1 MNGIILASGFSKR
14 MGKNKLLMNIGDEL
28 IIEKVIRTIKKCNI
42 SNIIL
47 VGREEEIINIGI
59 NEGIKTIKNNFAING
74 QSESIKLGLKEVDLN
89 HNYMFFCGDQ
99 PFIDKESVNKLIK
112 VSAENSKNIIIPKF
126 KDKTG
131 SPIIFPISLKK
142 ELESLNGDMG
152 GREVIKNNKD
162 KIKYVGINNSLF
174 LQDIDTIKEY
184 EEFIKLIKR

>member
-1 MNGIILASGFSKR
+1 MNGIILASGFSRR
-14 MGKNKLLMNIGDEL
+14 MGRNKLLMNIGDEL
-28 IIEKVIRTIKKCNI
+28 IIEKVIKTIKKCNM
-42 SNIIL
+42 SKIIL

-59 NEGIKTIKNNFAING
+59 NEGIKTIKNDLAING
-74 QSESIKLGLKEVDLN
+74 QSESIKLGLKEADLN

-99 PFIDKESVNKLIK
+99 PFIDEEIVNKLIK
-112 VSAENSKNIIIPKF
+112 VSSQNSENIIIPKF

-142 ELESLNGDMG
+142 ELESLKGDMG

>member
-1 MNGIILASGFSKR
+1 MNGIILASGFSRR
-14 MGKNKLLMNIGDEL
+14 MGRNKLLMNIGDEL
-28 IIEKVIRTIKKCNI
+28 IIEKVIKTIKK
-42 SNIIL
+42 SNMSKIIL

-59 NEGIKTIKNNFAING
+59 NEGIKTIKNDLAING
-74 QSESIKLGLKEVDLN
+74 QSESIKLGLKEADLN

-99 PFIDKESVNKLIK
+99 PFIDEEIVNKLIK
-112 VSAENSKNIIIPKF
+112 VSSQNSENIIIPKF

-142 ELESLNGDMG
+142 ELESLKGDMG

>member
-1 MNGIILASGFSKR
+1 MNGIILASGFSRR
-14 MGKNKLLMNIGDEL
+14 MGRNKLVMNIGDEL
-28 IIEKVIRTIKKCNI
+28 IIEKVIKTIKK
-42 SNIIL
+42 SNMSKIIL

-59 NEGIKTIKNNFAING
+59 NEGIKTIKNDLAING
-74 QSESIKLGLKEVDLN
+74 QSESIKLGLKEADLN

-99 PFIDKESVNKLIK
+99 PFIDEEIVNKLIK
-112 VSAENSKNIIIPKF
+112 VSSQNSENIIIPKF

-142 ELESLNGDMG
+142 ELESLKGDMG

>member
-1 MNGIILASGFSKR
+1 MNGIILASGFSRR
-14 MGKNKLLMNIGDEL
+14 MGRNKLLMNIGDEL
-28 IIEKVIRTIKKCNI
+28 IIEKVIKTIKKCNM
-42 SNIIL
+42 SKIIL

-59 NEGIKTIKNNFAING
+59 NEGIKTIKNDLAING
-74 QSESIKLGLKEVDLN
+74 QSESIKLGLKEADLN

-99 PFIDKESVNKLIK
+99 PFIDEETVNKLIK
-112 VSAENSKNIIIPKF
+112 VSSQNSENIIIPKF

-142 ELESLNGDMG
+142 ELESLKGDMG